1 MGAGGGAKLVAVFLS
16 SSILIEMQIEYLLS
30 ELMAGLQT
38 AKVSLMCAIQ
48 FSKVSVRKKNHQNTQ
63 NTKKVNLIIC
73 GIGNTKVHF
82 YRKIKCDL

>member
-1 MGAGGGAKLVAVFLS
+1 MAVFLS
-16 SSILIEMQIEYLLS
+16 FSILIEMQIEYLLS

-48 FSKVSVRKKNHQNTQ
+48 FSKVSVRKKNKHTQ
-63 NTKKVNLIIC
+63 NTKKVDLIIC